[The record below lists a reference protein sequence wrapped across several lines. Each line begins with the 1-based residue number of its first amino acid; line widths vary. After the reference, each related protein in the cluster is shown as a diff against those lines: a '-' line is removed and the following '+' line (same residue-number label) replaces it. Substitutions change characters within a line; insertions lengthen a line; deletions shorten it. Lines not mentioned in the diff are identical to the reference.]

1 MYAKVFSQIFD
12 SSISSDHEVRH
23 VFMDLLV
30 MADRDGYVDMT
41 RDAICRRANIP
52 MPLLVRA
59 LGILSAPDPASRSGE
74 KEGRRIELIDE
85 HRDWGWRI
93 VNYAQYRDI
102 RDEEGRRRYFRE
114 YQRERR
120 QHLSTSVK
128 DMSLTPFNKSDASH
142 LLNAVKN
149 VTPDTDTDTDTE
161 AKTDTDTEKHKART
175 ASADGLVGNSE
186 TAQDEKKARSRT
198 NTAPT
203 PEKPASVAAVS
214 SSDPLPIPPSLQ
226 TGAFIADWNRWMVFR
241 RGKKRCKDWAG
252 MFRGQLDWLAQFTP
266 EQASESIKQSIRND
280 WQGLFEPKTT
290 NGYQPSHRSTS
301 HAPAPGERFIAQSA
315 DGDDRWEAAAA
326 EHRRRNLDGPPDDRA
341 LPGILG
347 ADPETQPG
355 APS

>member
-52 MPLLVRA
+52 MTLLVRA
-59 LGILSAPDPASRSGE
+59 LSILSAPDPASRSVE

-85 HRDWGWRI
+85 CRDWGWRI

-142 LLNAVKN
+142 LLNSVTF
-149 VTPDTDTDTDTE
+149 VTPDTDTDTET
-161 AKTDTDTEKHKART
+161 KTDTDPERYMAHSANAGLATGESKIAQGNKKEPSHADTAPVTEKH
-175 ASADGLVGNSE
+175 
-186 TAQDEKKARSRT
+186 
-198 NTAPT
+198 
-203 PEKPASVAAVS
+203 ASVAAVS
-214 SSDPLPIPPSLQ
+214 GAGHEG
-226 TGAFIADWNRWMVFR
+226 TGTAPRQSKRFQKPTMYELKLAVAKSGMPETEATKFFNHHESKGWMIGKSPMRSWTAALGTWKSNYEER
-241 RGKKRCKDWAG
+241 R
-252 MFRGQLDWLAQFTP
+252 
-266 EQASESIKQSIRND
+266 
-280 WQGLFEPKTT
+280 
-290 NGYQPSHRSTS
+290 NGYGTSHRSPS
-301 HAPAPGERFIAQSA
+301 HAPAPGERFISRSDAGDAQ
-315 DGDDRWEAAAA
+315 RAAAVA
-326 EHRRRNLDGPPDDRA
+326 LHRSRNLDGPPDDQPI
-341 LPGILG
+341 PGLLG
-347 ADPETQPG
+347 SAPG
-355 APS
+355 V

>member
-52 MPLLVRA
+52 MTLLVRA
-59 LGILSAPDPASRSGE
+59 LSILSAPDPASRSVE

-85 HRDWGWRI
+85 GRDWGWRI

-142 LLNAVKN
+142 LLNSVTF
-149 VTPDTDTDTDTE
+149 VTPDTDTESETKTDTE
-161 AKTDTDTEKHKART
+161 RYMAH
-175 ASADGLVGNSE
+175 SANAGLATGESKI
-186 TAQDEKKARSRT
+186 AQDDKKEPSPT
-198 NTAPT
+198 QTAPVDG
-203 PEKPASVAAVS
+203 KLASVAAVS
-214 SSDPLPIPPSLQ
+214 
-226 TGAFIADWNRWMVFR
+226 GAGYEGTVAALRKPKRFLKPTIDELKLAVAKSGMPEIEATKFFNHHESKGWMIGKSPMRSWTAALGTWKSNYEER
-241 RGKKRCKDWAG
+241 R
-252 MFRGQLDWLAQFTP
+252 
-266 EQASESIKQSIRND
+266 
-280 WQGLFEPKTT
+280 
-290 NGYQPSHRSTS
+290 NGYGTSHRSPS

-315 DGDDRWEAAAA
+315 DGDERWEAAA
-326 EHRRRNLDGPPDDRA
+326 ELHRQGNLNGPPDDRTV
-341 LPGILG
+341 PGLLG
-347 ADPETQPG
+347 PAPAIQSQPS
-355 APS
+355 P